1 MEYHLEPHEHRK
13 KAREEREGKKSGF
26 LNLILLQLILCVL
39 TAIIILFG
47 NLIFSGSVNRMK
59 EYYVANILNDNSL
72 KDTAK
77 SAIEQVMLFL
87 NQPAS
92 NKTLSDSS
100 SSSSASSDLGSS
112 SRQEES
118 SQTSDSSGSNASSET
133 VLGSATGVSSAGG
146 EFNPAWEQT
155 TANFNP
161 APLNLGQKEAQ
172 KTCVPLHGVLSC
184 GYGYRLHPITGLPD
198 FHKGIDIPAD
208 EGTPILA
215 AMDGTVMTAGV
226 SASFGN
232 YVVIQHSDSLVTRY
246 GHCSRLNVEQGQEVQ
261 AGDIVGFVG
270 NTGYSTGKHLHFD
283 VSRNGTY
290 FDPHQ
295 LFPSFE

>member
-1 MEYHLEPHEHRK
+1 MEYHLEPHERRK
-13 KAREEREGKKSGF
+13 KSKEEREGKKSGF

-47 NLIFSGSVNRMK
+47 NLIFSGSVNSMK
-59 EYYVANILNDNSL
+59 EYYVSNILSDNSL
-72 KDTAK
+72 ESNVR
-77 SAIEQVMLFL
+77 SAVDQVIAFL

-92 NKTLSDSS
+92 DTLLSDSS
-100 SSSSASSDLGSS
+100 SSETGTSSQNNSESGQISSEPDSS
-112 SRQEES
+112 ES
-118 SQTSDSSGSNASSET
+118 SPSSQVTSET
-133 VLGSATGVSSAGG
+133 AEVMSSAGG
-146 EFNPAWEQT
+146 EFNPVWEQT
-155 TANFNP
+155 ITNFNP
-161 APLNLGQKEAQ
+161 APLKLGQEETQ
-172 KTCVPLHGVLSC
+172 KICIPLHGPLSC
-184 GYGYRLHPITGLPD
+184 DYGYRLHPITGLPD
-198 FHKGIDIPAD
+198 FHKGVDLPAD

-232 YVVIQHSDSLVTRY
+232 YVVIQHADSLVTRY

-270 NTGYSTGKHLHFD
+270 NTGYSTGNHLHFD
-283 VSRNGTY
+283 VSRDGTY

-295 LFPSFE
+295 LFPSFD